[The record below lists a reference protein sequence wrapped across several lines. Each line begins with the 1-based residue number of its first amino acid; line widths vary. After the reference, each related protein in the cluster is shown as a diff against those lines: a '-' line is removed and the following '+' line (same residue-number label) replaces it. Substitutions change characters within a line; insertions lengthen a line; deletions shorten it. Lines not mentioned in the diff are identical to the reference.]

1 MQIDDLKLILKVAE
15 CRSITLAAAKLD
27 MRTATASAAIKRVE
41 SALGCELFIRTTR
54 HLRLSSAGE
63 RYIPQCEQAL
73 AVLETARQNLKG
85 EHDAIEGELR
95 VATSSDLGRNLVI
108 PWIDE
113 IMDRYPSVSLRTHIS
128 DSNIDFFRDSVDIA
142 LRYGSPSDS
151 SVYGFKICNVPRLLC
166 ATPTYLA
173 KYGEPEH
180 PDDLAQHQGLFYQL
194 QGIINNVWEF
204 TDGQKKYKV
213 KMQGRRA
220 SNDGDLVRRWCVAD
234 KGLAVKSALDIADDL

>member
-95 VATSSDLGRNLVI
+95 VAT
-108 PWIDE
+108 
-113 IMDRYPSVSLRTHIS
+113 
-128 DSNIDFFRDSVDIA
+128 
-142 LRYGSPSDS
+142 
-151 SVYGFKICNVPRLLC
+151 
-166 ATPTYLA
+166 
-173 KYGEPEH
+173 
-180 PDDLAQHQGLFYQL
+180 
-194 QGIINNVWEF
+194 
-204 TDGQKKYKV
+204 
-213 KMQGRRA
+213 
-220 SNDGDLVRRWCVAD
+220 
-234 KGLAVKSALDIADDL
+234 